1 MSDPERSQ
9 IELAIDRMTRGGPM
23 SRRMFLRRSGRG
35 GIALG
40 AAAFSLPALLAAC
53 QAASESPAGASQ
65 GSASPSQGAVTLE
78 WANWPLYIDIDE
90 EAAPDPTP
98 YPSLN
103 TFIKQTGINVHYVEA
118 INDNEEFYGT
128 IQPDLAA
135 GNPTSWDI
143 ISPTSWMVKRLA
155 DLGYLEEIDH
165 SKLTNWTANCA
176 DYAKGL
182 WFDPDNKYSLWWQGG
197 ITGIGYDPNKT
208 GREITKFDD
217 LLDPAFKGRVGG
229 FSDMR
234 DMMTLTLASLGIDPT
249 TATVAQAQQAK
260 AKLLAAAQAGQFRG
274 FYGNEYYDSLAAGD
288 LVASVAWS
296 GDITQMQLNDNNKV
310 LFVVPADG
318 APHWNDNL
326 CIPKKAASID
336 QAHKLFD
343 YWYTPEAATTLSEYI
358 GYFTPV
364 KGIAER
370 IKADADAYRTNGDTE
385 NADYYDA
392 VAPTVAP
399 TLDQLANT
407 FDYPQFENPDDETKW
422 NDMFLEVTTAAS

>member
-9 IELAIDRMTRGGPM
+9 IELAVERMMRGGPL
-23 SRRMFLRRSGRG
+23 SRRTFLRRTGRG
-35 GIALG
+35 GLALG

-65 GSASPSQGAVTLE
+65 GGASPSQGAVTLE

-135 GNPTSWDI
+135 GNSTGWDV
-143 ISPTSWMVKRLA
+143 ISPTSWMVKRMA

-165 SKLTNWTANCA
+165 SKLPNWTANCA
-176 DYAKGL
+176 DYAKSL

-197 ITGIGYDPNKT
+197 ITGIGYDPNLT
-208 GREITKFDD
+208 GREITSFDD
-217 LLDPAFKGRVGG
+217 LLDPEFNGRVGG

-234 DMMTLTLASLGIDPT
+234 DMMTLTLASLGINPT
-249 TATVAQAQQAK
+249 TATVADAEK
-260 AKLLAAAQAGQFRG
+260 AKEKLLTAAKAGQFRG

-296 GDITQMQLNDNNKV
+296 GDITQMQLNDNDKV
-310 LFVVPADG
+310 QFVVPKDG
-318 APHWNDNL
+318 APRWNDNL
-326 CIPKKAASID
+326 CIPKKAALID
-336 QAHKLFD
+336 QAHTLFD

-364 KGIAER
+364 TGIVER
-370 IKADADAYRTNGDTE
+370 IKADADDYRTNGDTE

-399 TLDQLANT
+399 TADQLANT
-407 FDYPQFENPDDETKW
+407 FDYPQFENADDEKQW
-422 NDMFLEVTTAAS
+422 NDMFNEVVTAQG

>member
-1 MSDPERSQ
+1 MSDHEERGE
-9 IELAIDRMTRGGPM
+9 IEVAIDRILRQDLI
-23 SRRMFLRRSGRG
+23 SRRTFMRRTGRG
-35 GIALG
+35 GLALG
-40 AAAFSLPALLAAC
+40 AMLTLPSLLAAC
-53 QAASESPAGASQ
+53 APAK
-65 GSASPSQGAVTLE
+65 TKLE

-103 TFIKQTGINVHYVEA
+103 AFIKETGIDVHYVEA

-135 GNPTSWDI
+135 GNATDWDI
-143 ISPTSWMVKRLA
+143 VSPTSWMVKRMA
-155 DLGYLEEIDH
+155 DEGYLEEIDH
-165 SKLTNWTANCA
+165 GKLPNWTANCA

-197 ITGIGYDPNKT
+197 ITGIGYDPNLT

-217 LLDPAFKGRVGG
+217 LLDPEFKGRVGG

-234 DMMTLTLASLGIDPT
+234 DMMTLCLASLGIDPT
-249 TATVAQAQQAK
+249 NATVDQAQQARD
-260 AKLLAAAQAGQFRG
+260 KLLTASKAGQFRG

-296 GDITQMQLNDNNKV
+296 GDITQMQLNDNDKV
-310 LFVVPADG
+310 QFVIPSDG
-318 APHWNDNL
+318 APRWNDNL
-326 CIPKKAASID
+326 VIPKKAAWIE
-336 QAHKLFD
+336 QAHKLMN
-343 YWYTPEAATTLSEYI
+343 YWYDPQAATTLSEYV

-364 KGIAER
+364 KGISER
-370 IKADADAYRTNGDTE
+370 ITADAEAYRADGDTE

-392 VAPTVAP
+392 VAPTVVP
-399 TLDQLANT
+399 TADLLKNT
-407 FDYPQFENPDDETKW
+407 FDYPQFENPDDEKAW
-422 NDMFLEVTTAAS
+422 NDMFLEVTTAAG